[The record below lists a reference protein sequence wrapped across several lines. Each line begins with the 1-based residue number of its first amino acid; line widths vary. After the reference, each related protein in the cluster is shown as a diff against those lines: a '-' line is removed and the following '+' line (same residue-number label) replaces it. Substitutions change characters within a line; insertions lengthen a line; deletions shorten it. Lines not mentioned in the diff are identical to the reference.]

1 MKILVDNGHGKETPG
16 KRSPV
21 WKNKSQLYEWEYTRE
36 IAHEVVR
43 QLKAAGVDAELLT
56 PEYTD
61 VPLYERIIRA
71 NKLAQVYGQKNTFV
85 VSIHNNAS
93 KDGKA
98 RGWEIHTS
106 PGQTISDTY
115 ATVFW
120 NKAKAVLENK
130 NLNKMRHD
138 FTDKDPDFENDF
150 AILTKTICP
159 AVLTENLFMD
169 NEADCAFLLTKEGKT
184 AITKIHVEAILE
196 IIALC

>member
-1 MKILVDNGHGKETPG
+1 MKILIDNGHGKDTAG

-21 WKNKSQLYEWEYTRE
+21 WENKTQLLEWEYTRE
-36 IAHEVVR
+36 IARAVVQR
-43 QLKAAGVDAELLT
+43 LKTSGVDAQLLT
-56 PEYTD
+56 PEDYD
-61 VPLYERIIRA
+61 VPLYERVIRA
-71 NKLAQVYGQKNTFV
+71 NKIAQIYGPKNTFV

-120 NKAKAVLENK
+120 DTAKRILSNT
-130 NLNKMRHD
+130 NRNKMRADHAD
-138 FTDKDPDFENDF
+138 GDPDFENNF
-150 AILTKTICP
+150 TILTKTICP

-169 NEADCAFLLTKEGKT
+169 NKEDCAFLLSKKGRE
-184 AITKIHVEAILE
+184 AIIKIHVEAIHQ
-196 IIALC
+196 IIELC

>member
-56 PEYTD
+56 PEEND

-120 NKAKAVLENK
+120 NKAKAVLEK
-130 NLNKMRHD
+130 TECNKMRHD
-138 FTDKDPDFENDF
+138 SADKDPDFENNF

-169 NEADCAFLLTKEGKT
+169 NEADCAFLLTKEGKA
-184 AITKIHVEAILE
+184 AITNIHIEAILE